1 MSEKRDTSLSETIW
15 FPHDQDCTTDLK
27 LVALLANFKAAG
39 YGVYWHIIEVLHA
52 EPESKLKFRP
62 YIFEAIA
69 GKLQVDPDF
78 VSDLVKACIE
88 DYDLF
93 KSQDGFFYSERVI
106 RNKERREH
114 IREIRVANGSK
125 GGKAR
130 AKQML
135 SKSQANAKHL
145 LKQSLSDTQAN
156 SSREEESKGNKPLG
170 LFSGTFQSQEDSKGA
185 GFTPQALLG
194 GLVACCPEMK
204 KKEAES
210 LVQEIKLENAELIE
224 KDLSEGLEKSVQNGE
239 IDIIDYLKSYT
250 Q

>member
-1 MSEKRDTSLSETIW
+1 MSKKKDKGKYRLY
-15 FPHDQDCTTDLK
+15 FPHKAGARNDPK
-27 LVALLANFKAAG
+27 LIKLLRLHGHEAKSVYWDILEILRESEIDGYKWPISDISELPFLLHIDPDKLTKFYETFLSLGLFFCDDSHFWSVALLQHMEYMNNKSLKAS
-39 YGVYWHIIEVLHA
+39 
-52 EPESKLKFRP
+52 ESASKRW
-62 YIFEAIA
+62 EQNTNAMRTHT
-69 GKLQVDPDF
+69 
-78 VSDLVKACIE
+78 
-88 DYDLF
+88 
-93 KSQDGFFYSERVI
+93 ER
-106 RNKERREH
+106 
-114 IREIRVANGSK
+114 
-125 GGKAR
+125 
-130 AKQML
+130 
-135 SKSQANAKHL
+135 NASAMQL
-145 LKQSLSDTQAN
+145 N
-156 SSREEESKGNKPLG
+156 ESKGNKPLG